1 MSTVV
6 VVVVVVV
13 VLVVG
18 VIVVIEVVK
27 RKSPRRVK
35 KSREKSKKSSLLF
48 LQLTCSLSVSL
59 FKRSDYD
66 VRGALD
72 DCAAEGA
79 LVVSDEQFD
88 ARDEDGPRIV
98 VRRASTATRTDDDDD
113 GSFSASRLSSE
124 KPKR

>member
-1 MSTVV
+1 MVS
-6 VVVVVVV
+6 
-13 VLVVG
+13 
-18 VIVVIEVVK
+18 K
-27 RKSPRRVK
+27 R
-35 KSREKSKKSSLLF
+35 REKISSKKSSV
-48 LQLTCSLSVSL
+48 CGSLSVSCL
-59 FKRSDYD
+59 SKRSDYD
-66 VRGALD
+66 VRGVLD

-113 GSFSASRLSSE
+113 DGSFSASRLSSE

>member
-1 MSTVV
+1 M
-6 VVVVVVV
+6 
-13 VLVVG
+13 
-18 VIVVIEVVK
+18 
-27 RKSPRRVK
+27 K
-35 KSREKSKKSSLLF
+35 KSRPKN
-48 LQLTCSLSVSL
+48 LQFVALSVSCL
-59 FKRSDYD
+59 SKRSDYD
-66 VRGALD
+66 VRGVLD

-113 GSFSASRLSSE
+113 DGSYSASRLSSE

>member
-1 MSTVV
+1 MVS
-6 VVVVVVV
+6 
-13 VLVVG
+13 
-18 VIVVIEVVK
+18 K
-27 RKSPRRVK
+27 RHVK
-35 KSREKSKKSSLLF
+35 KSRPKN
-48 LQLTCSLSVSL
+48 LQLVALSVSCL
-59 FKRSDYD
+59 SKRSDYD
-66 VRGALD
+66 VRGVLD

-113 GSFSASRLSSE
+113 DGSFSASRLSSE